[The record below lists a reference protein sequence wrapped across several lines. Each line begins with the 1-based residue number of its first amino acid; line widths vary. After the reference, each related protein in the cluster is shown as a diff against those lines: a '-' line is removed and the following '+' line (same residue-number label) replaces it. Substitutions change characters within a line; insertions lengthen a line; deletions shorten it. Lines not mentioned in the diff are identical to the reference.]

1 MSGIGGVVHLDGR
14 PAEPAELVGL
24 SARLALRG
32 PDGGGLWHAGPV
44 ALVQHVL
51 WTTPESLAEREPL
64 ASPDGALIIAADARL
79 DNRAE
84 LCRALDLRDDGQPDS
99 VLILAAY
106 ARWGEAAP
114 ERLLGD
120 FAFAV
125 WDAREQRLFCARD
138 AMGVRPFFYHQS
150 ARCLAWAS
158 DLKAL
163 LALPGVPCR
172 VNEPRLADFLT
183 GGHDLASTFYA
194 DIMRLPPA
202 HTLSVSAHGEQPARL
217 RRYWDLAAP
226 RDTRLPS
233 DAAYAEAFRELLTAS
248 VRARVRSAYP
258 VGSMLSG
265 GLDSTS
271 VVCLARG
278 LLDSRTAGG
287 RLHSFSLLFDAAPAS
302 DERGYMAPA
311 VEAGGLEHHTI
322 LADEVTP
329 LSHLETLLDIAGEPY
344 HHMGLPLHWLADAAA
359 RQAGVRVLLD
369 GNFGDAV
376 VTHGNMRLAE
386 MAHHGQWRALAR
398 ELAGLT
404 TGWRRRTR
412 SAFYIAWLAAF
423 KPLLPV
429 FGRQAWRELRRWR
442 DPRRPAWAFQS
453 IIAPAFAQSMTGQA
467 ALQASLL
474 RRAQRYRT
482 TRAENQSSVSRL
494 QAQPELYNRLATC
507 CGLELRHPFL
517 DRRLV
522 EFCLGLPA
530 EQRLRDGWGRII
542 QRNAMAGIL
551 PEAIRWRRDK
561 STPIYS
567 MGQALCTQDMPRLGE
582 LVHAAR
588 GLDHWVDQAV
598 LQRDYDRL
606 CRAAA
611 EARYHQRA
619 NWHAMARL
627 DRAVHLVL
635 WLEQLGHGSG
645 LPVASGRLGLSP
657 RAVDGDVKHA

>member
-1 MSGIGGVVHLDGR
+1 MSGIGGVVYFDGH
-14 PAEPAELVGL
+14 PAEPADLAGF
-24 SARLALRG
+24 SARLSQRG
-32 PDGGGLWHAGPV
+32 PDGGGLWLAGPV
-44 ALVQHVL
+44 ALAQHAL
-51 WTTPESLAEREPL
+51 WTTPESLAERGPFT
-64 ASPDGALIIAADARL
+64 SPDGALVIAADARL

-84 LCRALDLRDDGQPDS
+84 LCRALDLRDAGQPDS
-99 VLILAAY
+99 ALILAAY

-138 AMGVRPFFYHQS
+138 AMGVRPFFYYQS

-172 VNEPRLADFLT
+172 VNELRLADFLT

-248 VRARVRSAYP
+248 VRARVRSAFP

-278 LLDSRTAGG
+278 LLDSRTTGG
-287 RLHSFSLLFDAAPAS
+287 RLHTFSLLFDAVPAS
-302 DERGYMAPA
+302 DERGYMAPTVA
-311 VEAGGLEHHTI
+311 AGGLEHHTI

-329 LSHLETLLDIAGEPY
+329 LSDLETLLDIAGEPY
-344 HHMGLPLHWLADAAA
+344 HHMGLPLQWLADAAA
-359 RQAGVRVLLD
+359 QQAGVRVLLD
-369 GNFGDAV
+369 GNYGDAV

-386 MAHHGQWRALAR
+386 LAHHGQWRALAR
-398 ELAGLT
+398 EVAGLT

-412 SAFYIAWLAAF
+412 GAFYLAWLAAF
-423 KPLLPV
+423 KPLLPK
-429 FGRQAWRELRRWR
+429 FGRQAWRGLRRWR
-442 DPRRPAWAFQS
+442 DPQRPAWAFQS
-453 IIAPAFAQSMTGQA
+453 IIAPAFAQRMTGQD
-467 ALQASLL
+467 ALQASLH
-474 RRAQRYRT
+474 RREQRYRT
-482 TRAENQSSVSRL
+482 TRAENQFSVGKM
-494 QAQPELYNRLATC
+494 QVQPELYNRLAAR

-522 EFCLGLPA
+522 EFCLGLPS
-530 EQRLRDGWGRII
+530 EQRLRDGWARIV

-551 PEAIRWRRDK
+551 PEAVRWRRSK
-561 STPIYS
+561 SSPIYS
-567 MGQALCTQDMPRLGE
+567 MGRALFTRDLPRLGE
-582 LVHAAR
+582 IVHAAG
-588 GLDHWVDQAV
+588 GLERWVDPAA

-611 EARYHQRA
+611 EARYHQPADWR
-619 NWHAMARL
+619 AMARL
-627 DRAVHLVL
+627 DRAVHLAL
-635 WLEQLGHGSG
+635 WLDQLDQ
-645 LPVASGRLGLSP
+645 ASNPLITGRALCSSP
-657 RAVDGDVKHA
+657 SHLTGM